1 MSNPLKFIRLI
12 FIFLILFVTISGCKS
27 IMYKVAGI
35 EAIKEFDNNKVEQF
49 EKNFKKLNPNIIT
62 KTISKEQF
70 LTYVEGFGDL
80 YKNDLKQPLQIHYYT
95 NDTLVS
101 FHANCYAKASIG
113 GSLDWNYDGKFD
125 EFIPKTSA
133 QIKENKGLNFI
144 LTEFSLP
151 VTKTNST
158 IIFFWSNL
166 MPKQSMEAFKL
177 IVENSKISTG
187 KSTLITIN
195 TDQFFA
201 GEKI

>member
-1 MSNPLKFIRLI
+1 
-12 FIFLILFVTISGCKS
+12 
-27 IMYKVAGI
+27 MYKAAGI
-35 EAIKEFDNNKVEQF
+35 EAIKEFDNTKVEQV

-70 LTYVEGFGDL
+70 LTYVEGFGEF

-101 FHANCYAKASIG
+101 FHANCYAKGSFG

-133 QIKENKGLNFI
+133 QIKGNKGLNFI
-144 LTEFSLP
+144 FNEFSLP
-151 VTKTNST
+151 QPKTKNT

-166 MPKQSMEAFKL
+166 MPKQSLETYKL